1 MSKSRV
7 TKNTQE
13 SKSNEALNGELSD
26 KFLKY
31 IDIYLSSY
39 TRFPE
44 NMHPEFEVRFG
55 TKKIKDINKVEFYN
69 IINDNDD
76 SVLFPNDY
84 IYSGSIIHKPR

>member
-13 SKSNEALNGELSD
+13 TTSNETLNSQLSE

-44 NMHPEFEVRFG
+44 NMRPEFEVRFG
-55 TKKIKDINKVEFYN
+55 TKKLKI
-69 IINDNDD
+69 
-76 SVLFPNDY
+76 
-84 IYSGSIIHKPR
+84 